1 MSVTTFAREEVRS
14 TKKYITKSVNISYN
28 IYCIDF
34 DFLMDAAAVAFGGD
48 GAGILNYF

>member
-14 TKKYITKSVNISYN
+14 TLKYILNTSYN

-34 DFLMDAAAVAFGGD
+34 DFLMDAAAVAFGGE